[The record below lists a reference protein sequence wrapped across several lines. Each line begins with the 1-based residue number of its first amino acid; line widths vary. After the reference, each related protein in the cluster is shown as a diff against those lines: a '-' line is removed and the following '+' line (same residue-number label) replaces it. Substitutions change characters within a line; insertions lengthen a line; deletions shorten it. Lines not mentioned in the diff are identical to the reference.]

1 MIVYDANTKTVS
13 YVEDVLLSAEEIA
26 ALEAAREAEQ
36 EAEKHRPP
44 TADERLEALEAAL
57 LEMIMEENT

>member
-13 YVEDVLLSAEEIA
+13 HVEDAPLSVDEIA
-26 ALEAAREAEQ
+26 ALEAARAEEQ

-44 TADERLEALEAAL
+44 TAEERLEALEEAL
-57 LEMIMEENT
+57 LEMVMEDNP

>member
-1 MIVYDANTKTVS
+1 MKICENGVIREMT
-13 YVEDVLLSAEEIA
+13 AEEIA
-26 ALEAAREAEQ
+26 ALEAARAEAQ

-57 LEMIMEENT
+57 LEMVMEDNT

>member
-1 MIVYDANTKTVS
+1 MKICENGIIREMI
-13 YVEDVLLSAEEIA
+13 AEEIA